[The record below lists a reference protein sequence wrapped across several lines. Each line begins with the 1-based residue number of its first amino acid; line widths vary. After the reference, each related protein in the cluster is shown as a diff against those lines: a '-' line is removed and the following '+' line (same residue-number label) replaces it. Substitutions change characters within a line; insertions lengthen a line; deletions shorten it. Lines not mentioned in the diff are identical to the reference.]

1 MAVTCP
7 HFPESLKLLSR
18 ISRTLLL
25 VLIFFAGTVAV
36 ACAKGE
42 RVTPLHVTAAA
53 AAVSP
58 KKEDGG
64 SLPNEK
70 EGRGNADANSQPPLA
85 DMDAGDRIT
94 LMGVVLSA
102 VIALITA
109 IWAFFKWIY
118 PLLSAKSAR
127 KKLLADLAER
137 HRATLRAQIK
147 KQSLSTTAFDG
158 VSVTLADTFVPLRMS
173 DTWRNENRFMPAKSL
188 KSQGNDGI
196 HSPEEVLQKAF
207 KNEHRKLL
215 VVGEPGSGKTTL
227 LYYYALLCLEK
238 KLYEKCSFRLPDL
251 VFYLPLRELR
261 RVGEEY
267 PLLPATLL
275 ASSKRH
281 SHAIE
286 EDVFFDWLRASTTLV
301 LLDGLD
307 EISDIAQRREVCA
320 WIDNAVASFPKAY
333 FIVTSRTTGL
343 RKGDNV
349 KLKNPDAVQVDIM
362 DFTPGQQATFLRRWF
377 EAAFLEEA
385 FLADKTPAWQKSQ
398 REKAGEK
405 AEPIIAFLTAEEN
418 RSLQS
423 LAGIPLLLQLM
434 AMLWKNIDYLPSSRV
449 ELYSKALHYIL
460 EYREPL
466 LAASHALNVL
476 TPVAFWMQQEV
487 ERDEVERE
495 AMQQQMQAELIKLPQ
510 PPAPELF
517 CKNLVERAGLL
528 VEYGERA
535 YLFRH
540 KSFREYLAAMQLVRT
555 VELLQDEDPEWKSD
569 GCGNYLAELAAHFGE
584 GWWKEPI
591 CFFAAQAST
600 VLFNAFLEQL
610 FDLPVSLDFSQEQQD
625 LLDRVMEERPRGEQE
640 RPREELAILS
650 AKLLEP
656 ATTANRQRYLLKCL
670 QTGRQ
675 PQAAAVVRKFIELNL
690 AQDDDIR
697 RRAADFTA
705 TGVLDR
711 QGAPYVLIEGGSFVY
726 TKTKKQQA
734 VPDLHVARYLVTNQL
749 YRRFI
754 AYLDGSEPHVARILP
769 LERYRERLLAVA
781 QGNRGFRRYLKGREN
796 LAKLFRSYYDDDRK
810 FNGADQPVV
819 SISWYAARA
828 YCLWL
833 SLLENNNSN
842 PLLYRL
848 PTEMEW
854 EYAAGGK
861 EGRRY
866 PWGSEEPTS
875 TRANYGN
882 NEGATTP
889 VGRYPAGVT
898 PEGLYDMAGNVWEW
912 MENRY
917 GFGLLPLAFSV
928 IAAIFWSIA
937 DKRLYAP
944 FALRSLRGGSWR
956 READALRCS
965 SRDCDDPWLNDV
977 LNVGFRVIRSS
988 HFSLPEHLIL

>member
-1 MAVTCP
+1 MAATC
-7 HFPESLKLLSR
+7 FYLPELLKCLSR
-18 ISRTLLL
+18 SIRTLLL
-25 VLIFFAGTVAV
+25 VFVVLAATAAV
-36 ACAKGE
+36 ASAKGE
-42 RVTPLHVTAAA
+42 DEKPLNVSV

-58 KKEDGG
+58 NAGDGG
-64 SLPNEK
+64 RLLKEK
-70 EGRGNADANSQPPLA
+70 GGRGNADANARPPLA
-85 DMDAGDRIT
+85 DMDTGDIIT
-94 LMGVVLSA
+94 LMGVVLPA

-109 IWAFFKWIY
+109 IWAFIKWIY

-127 KKLLADLAER
+127 KKLLTDLAER
-137 HRATLRAQIK
+137 HRATLRAQIQ

-173 DTWRNENRFMPAKSL
+173 DTWRNENRFMPAKSF
-188 KSQGNDGI
+188 KNQSNDGI

-238 KLYEKCSFRLPDL
+238 KLYEKCGFRLPEL

-286 EDVFFDWLRASTTLV
+286 EDVFFHWLRASTTLV

-362 DFTPGQQATFLRRWF
+362 DFTPDQQATFLRRWF

-398 REKAGEK
+398 KENAREKAE
-405 AEPIIAFLTAEEN
+405 AIIAFLTAEEN

-434 AMLWKNIDYLPSSRV
+434 AILWKNIDYLPSSRV
-449 ELYSKALHYIL
+449 ELYSQALHYIL

-466 LAASHALNVL
+466 LDASHALNVL
-476 TPVAFWMQQEV
+476 TPVSLWMQQELG
-487 ERDEVERE
+487 RDEVERE
-495 AMQQQMQAELIKLPQ
+495 AMQQQVQAELIKLLQ

-528 VEYGERA
+528 VEYGERE

-540 KSFREYLAAMQLVRT
+540 KSFREYMAAMQIVRT
-555 VELLQDEDPEWKSD
+555 VEIFQDEDPEWKSD
-569 GCGNYLAELAAHFGE
+569 GCGNYLAALAAHFGE

-610 FDLPVSLDFSQEQQD
+610 FDSPVSLDFSQEQQD
-625 LLDRVMEERPRGEQE
+625 LLDRVMEERPRG
-640 RPREELAILS
+640 ELAILS

-675 PQAAAVVRKFIELNL
+675 PQAAAVVQKFIELNL
-690 AQDDDIR
+690 AQDDDDIR

-734 VPDLHVARYLVTNQL
+734 VPNLHVARYPVTNQL

-754 AYLDGSEPHVARILP
+754 AYLDGSEAYFARILP
-769 LERYRERLLAVA
+769 LERYRERLQAVA
-781 QGNRGFRRYLKGREN
+781 QSNRGFRRYLKGQQN

-810 FNGADQPVV
+810 YNGADQPVV
-819 SISWYAARA
+819 GVSWYAARA

-842 PLLYRL
+842 PRLYRL
-848 PTEMEW
+848 PTEVEW

-866 PWGSEEPTS
+866 PWGEEAPS
-875 TRANYGN
+875 PTRANYGN

-889 VGRYPAGVT
+889 VGRYPEGVT

-917 GFGLLPLAFSV
+917 GFGLLPMAFSV
-928 IAAIFWSIA
+928 IAAILWSIA
-937 DKRLYAP
+937 DKRLHAP

-965 SRDCDDPWLNDV
+965 SRLSYDPRGLQRLRW
-977 LNVGFRVIRSS
+977 FSS
-988 HFSLPEHLIL
+988 DSFQSFFSS